1 MPEIFEG
8 FIVLSIAGV
17 ALVVFSEVCLCFF
30 SLRQRL
36 KKRRQKP
43 QIRFLDTS
51 PYAARRKR

>member
-43 QIRFLDTS
+43 QIRFLDD
-51 PYAARRKR
+51 